1 MPALKRALCLFG
13 VLGFFILFALLRPSN
28 IFSYFS
34 DDFSGFS
41 INREVW
47 QIYNN
52 SGSISVNDGKLSLV
66 RSSTK
71 SNSFPYIYAKTNI
84 FPESGPFSIRIKY
97 RYLSTGNFGDGIT
110 ISTGSV
116 PANGVNPGSNI
127 PSYIT
132 FSSWQT
138 APLGL
143 YHQKVLCNPDGSKCN
158 QIEFLNAFSNVPDFD
173 DHEFRIDYL
182 ENGQYIIYLE
192 GSEIPKYTSA
202 LNQKRPNNIWIGN
215 SIATSTV
222 DFWSSFEIDYI
233 HVDEIIENTPMVLI
247 PGFGGS
253 WDEAAILTGTEG
265 NNWKIPDYVKVYDG
279 LKQSTIDAGYEEGK
293 DLFVFAYDWRK
304 PLDQLADDL
313 KSFLEEKNLDEK
325 KSNFIG
331 HSMGGL
337 VARAYA
343 QKYGLEK
350 VNKIITAGSPHEGT
364 LEAYN
369 IWEGA
374 SVWGDVWWEKVLLE
388 TQAQLH
394 RKPGETKIDAIR
406 RIAPSVK
413 DLLPTTDYIAKNGEL
428 QPWDSLKQKNQ
439 YLKNLNGAS
448 AVVNEILLP
457 LWSSDEQTRAVVNAE
472 KPSTYEKLFGLWED
486 GKPAYADPYEF
497 QPGDGTVIK
506 NSAKGPFTT
515 EIPGN
520 GSHANLVA
528 HDQNIRKI
536 FESLGLATDDIVG
549 GSTTSEQNALVAVL
563 QSPGTITVCNA
574 DESSCNLSGG
584 VSLADGK
591 LYFLP
596 GYDGSKVV
604 VKVIANE
611 TGKYKLHLGNITSNG
626 QWETVTGDLKNIGQT
641 DKFTVE
647 GGSVNVVGDDLTSAR
662 YLLEAKKKLNEYSP
676 KWDTKGNI
684 ELLADQTAAMNRRI
698 LSATTLRVSLRDEY
712 KKAKRTTN
720 YEYFE
725 NAIDMWNAI
734 DQVMETILASSPLP
748 NSLNGAGVNKQL
760 SEPKQKLS
768 YFGSA
773 LAALALDRSSESK
786 EVSNS
791 KMWVKL
797 DKQIQADILMGYAL
811 QIK

>member
-1 MPALKRALCLFG
+1 
-13 VLGFFILFALLRPSN
+13 VD
-28 IFSYFS
+28 Y
-34 DDFSGFS
+34 
-41 INREVW
+41 
-47 QIYNN
+47 
-52 SGSISVNDGKLSLV
+52 
-66 RSSTK
+66 
-71 SNSFPYIYAKTNI
+71 
-84 FPESGPFSIRIKY
+84 
-97 RYLSTGNFGDGIT
+97 
-110 ISTGSV
+110 
-116 PANGVNPGSNI
+116 
-127 PSYIT
+127 
-132 FSSWQT
+132 
-138 APLGL
+138 
-143 YHQKVLCNPDGSKCN
+143 
-158 QIEFLNAFSNVPDFD
+158 
-173 DHEFRIDYL
+173 FRIFNAK
-182 ENGQYIIYLE
+182 E
-192 GSEIPKYTSA
+192 SKVP
-202 LNQKRPNNIWIGN
+202 
-215 SIATSTV
+215 V
-222 DFWSSFEIDYI
+222 
-233 HVDEIIENTPMVLI
+233 VVI

-253 WDEAAILTGTEG
+253 WDELAILTGTEG